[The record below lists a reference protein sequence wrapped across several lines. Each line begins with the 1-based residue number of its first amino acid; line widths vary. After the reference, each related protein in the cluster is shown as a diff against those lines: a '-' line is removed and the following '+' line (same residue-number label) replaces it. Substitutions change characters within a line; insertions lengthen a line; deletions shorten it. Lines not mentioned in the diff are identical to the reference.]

1 MNRWYGLLVLALFL
15 VQLAIPASMI
25 AGREMTLRYGQGF
38 RFRTA
43 PVDPYDPFR
52 GRFVALNLDADSAP
66 LPKDQ
71 KINYRQQ
78 VLVRLAVDEAGF
90 AYCRDIVL
98 KPPAEGAYL
107 TARVQSWDKE
117 RVRLRLPF
125 DRYYAEEELAPEIER
140 AYRAHSRR
148 GKQEAYIT
156 VRVRNGQ
163 GVLEELYI
171 DDLPVGE
178 YLHRQALANTAEE
191 GEMRD

>member
-1 MNRWYGLLVLALFL
+1 MNRWYGLLLFALCL
-15 VQLAIPASMI
+15 VQLAVPASMI
-25 AGREMTLRYGQGF
+25 AGREMTLRHGQSF

-52 GRFVALNLDADSAP
+52 GRFVALNLEAASAP
-66 LPKDQ
+66 LPEDKSFNYQQ
-71 KINYRQQ
+71 K

-98 KPPAEGAYL
+98 EPPAKEAYL
-107 TARVQSWDKE
+107 KARVQSWDKE
-117 RVRLRLPF
+117 RVRLQLPF

-156 VRVRNGQ
+156 VRVRNGR

-178 YLHRQALANTAEE
+178 YLRRQAAANKTE
-191 GEMRD
+191 